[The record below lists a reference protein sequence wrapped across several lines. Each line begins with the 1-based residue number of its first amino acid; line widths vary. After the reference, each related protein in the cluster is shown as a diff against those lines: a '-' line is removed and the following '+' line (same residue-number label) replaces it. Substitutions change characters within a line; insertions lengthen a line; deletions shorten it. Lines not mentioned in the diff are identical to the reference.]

1 MELDYRSHP
10 VVVVDDEPDI
20 LKLFRFNY
28 GDEFEIVTAE
38 SAARAL
44 ELLDRADASVI
55 VADQRMPSMSGT
67 ELLARS
73 MVIRPDAVRIVLTG
87 YTDISALIE
96 AVNSSRIYRYITK
109 PWEDDELRL
118 ALRRAVEVF
127 HLARENQRLVEELR
141 QANAKLQ
148 VQNAYLREAVDS
160 AHAIVGD
167 SPAIREA
174 MTLVGKVAPMPTT
187 VLIEGET
194 GTGKELIA
202 RSIHA
207 ASPRANEL
215 FVAVN
220 CAALSEGIL
229 ESELFGH
236 RRGAFTGA
244 HGDRKGLFEVA
255 SGGTLFLDEISET
268 TLALQAK
275 LLRVLQEGEVRP
287 VGDDRSHPIDVRIVA
302 ATNRKLAEEVA
313 AGRFR
318 EDLFY
323 RLRVFPIRLPPLRD
337 RREDIPALVQ
347 HLVQRLSVQLKKPV
361 GEPTPEAIAMLQAYP
376 FEGNIRELANEIE
389 RAVIMAE
396 PGAPIT
402 DDLLSEHVQQAAVDG
417 ASSGV
422 LQHRTDTFER
432 DQIVE
437 ALQRAGGVKTKVAEE
452 LGLTPRGLAK
462 KMRRL
467 GL

>member
-1 MELDYRSHP
+1 
-10 VVVVDDEPDI
+10 
-20 LKLFRFNY
+20 
-28 GDEFEIVTAE
+28 
-38 SAARAL
+38 
-44 ELLDRADASVI
+44 
-55 VADQRMPSMSGT
+55 
-67 ELLARS
+67 
-73 MVIRPDAVRIVLTG
+73 
-87 YTDISALIE
+87 
-96 AVNSSRIYRYITK
+96 
-109 PWEDDELRL
+109 
-118 ALRRAVEVF
+118 
-127 HLARENQRLVEELR
+127 LARENQRLVEELR
-141 QANAKLQ
+141 QANAKLET
-148 VQNAYLREAVDS
+148 QNAYLRGAVDGA
-160 AHAIVGD
+160 AHTIVGD

-174 MTLVGKVAPMPTT
+174 LTLVGKVAGMPTT

-207 ASPRANEL
+207 ASPRHDEL

-244 HGDRKGLFEVA
+244 HADRKGLFDVA
-255 SGGTLFLDEISET
+255 NGGTLFLDEISET

-287 VGDDRSHPIDVRIVA
+287 VGDDRSHAVDVRVVA
-302 ATNRKLAEEVA
+302 ATNRKLSDEVA

-318 EDLFY
+318 EDLYY
-323 RLRVFPIRLPPLRD
+323 RLRVFPIRVPPLRD
-337 RREDIPALVQ
+337 RREDIPALVR
-347 HLVQRLSVQLKKPV
+347 HLVQRLSSQLGKPV
-361 GEPTPEAIAMLQAYP
+361 GEPTAEAIAMLQAYP

-389 RAVIMAE
+389 RAVILAD

-402 DDLLSEHVQQAAVDG
+402 DDLLSDHVQQAAATGG
-417 ASSGV
+417 AAGA

-437 ALQRAGGVKTKVAEE
+437 ALKRAGGVKTKVAEE